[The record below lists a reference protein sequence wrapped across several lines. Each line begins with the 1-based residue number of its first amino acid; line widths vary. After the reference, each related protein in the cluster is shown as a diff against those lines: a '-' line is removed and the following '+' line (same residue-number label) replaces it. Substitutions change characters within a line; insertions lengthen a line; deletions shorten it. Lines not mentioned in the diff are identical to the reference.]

1 MARAIPV
8 IELVLGICA
17 DLAFLL
23 QGFERA
29 WWSSWICG
37 NESGLC
43 LWFVRGL
50 SCVPCLFRYLVSETS
65 LNIVTGA
72 LGVDEWGINRLLVS

>member
-23 QGFERA
+23 QGFERV
-29 WWSSWICG
+29 
-37 NESGLC
+37 ESVVMRVAYACGLC
-43 LWFVRGL
+43 VA
-50 SCVPCLFRYLVSETS
+50 YLVSLAYFAT
-65 LNIVTGA
+65 
-72 LGVDEWGINRLLVS
+72 WYRKLL